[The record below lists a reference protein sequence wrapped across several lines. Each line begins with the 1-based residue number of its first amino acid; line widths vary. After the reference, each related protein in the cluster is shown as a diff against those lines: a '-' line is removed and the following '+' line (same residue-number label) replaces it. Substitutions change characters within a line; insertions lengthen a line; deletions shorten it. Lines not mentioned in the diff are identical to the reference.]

1 LVDYSNYASP
11 YSNYSLISYYLPNL
25 AGEVFIPGHKPML
38 LPMSNFIWNGTAYIT
53 NVTVGSSIFSFTT
66 TGTVYV
72 TEPYVSLLWLP
83 ALSGAVKLNELSA
96 EVTLSPSTPVST
108 GTFNKFN
115 KSVTVSFKPSTA
127 ALALRTF
134 EAYIYVKPGS
144 TIINATAVIQLLVTN
159 STGTYVVDVATK
171 NLTLYYNL
179 AVGRWVPMAFTV
191 SIPSILTQLTNV
203 TAAKLLTQVLTGTA
217 S

>member
-1 LVDYSNYASP
+1 M
-11 YSNYSLISYYLPNL
+11 
-25 AGEVFIPGHKPML
+25 PML
-38 LPMSNFIWNGTAYIT
+38 LPMSNFIWNGAAYIT

-66 TGTVYV
+66 TGTKYV
-72 TEPYVSLLWLP
+72 TEPYVSLLWPP

-96 EVTLSPSTPVST
+96 EVTLTPSTPVST
-108 GTFNKFN
+108 GTFNSFN
-115 KSVTVSFKPSTA
+115 SSVTVSFSPSTA

-134 EAYIYVKPGS
+134 EAYIYVEPGS
-144 TIINATAVIQLLVTN
+144 SIINATAVIQLLVTN

-217 S
+217 SQ